1 MEKLIDLKLDHN
13 EIDMILPD
21 TFWDLHS
28 LQWLSIRNNR
38 LKALTDN
45 LILRLPNLKWFT
57 VDNNFISVLHDN
69 LFSRNPDLE
78 LISMK
83 DNQLKEVSFDFQN
96 FNKLRF
102 VDFEGNKCINSSVQW
117 KRVEALVFNQIQKD
131 IYKFCRQRINKVPP

>member
-1 MEKLIDLKLDHN
+1 MMEKLIDLKLDKN
-13 EIDMILPD
+13 EIDMILSD
-21 TFWDLHS
+21 TFWDLRS

-45 LILRLPNLKWFT
+45 LIWRLPNLKWFT
-57 VDNNFISVLHDN
+57 VDNNFIAVLHDN

-83 DNQLKEVSFDFQN
+83 DNQLKEITFDFQH

-102 VDFEGNKCINSSVQW
+102 VDFGGNTCINSSV
-117 KRVEALVFNQIQKD
+117 
-131 IYKFCRQRINKVPP
+131 